1 MFMEI
6 DDKTLDY
13 ICDLAKVKLEG
24 EMRETIREDFE
35 KIIQY
40 MEILKDADTGEQQ
53 ALSHV
58 FSNTDVT
65 RDDVAR
71 DSFDNNLILS
81 NAPAKKDGYFVVP
94 KTLD

>member
-1 MFMEI
+1 MEI

-24 EMRETIREDFE
+24 EMRETIRSDFE

-40 MEILKDADTGEQQ
+40 MEILKEADTSSQ
-53 ALSHV
+53 APLSHV
-58 FSNTDVT
+58 FSNTDVSREDT
-65 RDDVAR
+65 AE
-71 DSFDNNLILS
+71 DSFDNTLLLA
-81 NAPAKKDGYFVVP
+81 NAPQQKDGYFVVP